1 MPFMK
6 SSAKPKAAGRGSA
19 RGWQIAILSVVAIA
33 IGVILIAKAQPS
45 APTSVPS
52 VPAAVESPE
61 VILDRALAAKQPTLA
76 FFHSLT
82 CDSCVEMTA
91 IVEQVYPE
99 FKDSIALVDV
109 NVYDNRNQS
118 LLQRAGIRAIP
129 TLVFIDSAGQ
139 GQMFMGVMEAAQL
152 RQTLQTLAGSN

>member
-1 MPFMK
+1 MTK
-6 SSAKPKAAGRGSA
+6 TAHRTQRRGV
-19 RGWQIAILSVVAIA
+19 QIVGLSIVAIL

-45 APTSVPS
+45 APTSAPS
-52 VPAAVESPE
+52 ASAPSASAAVESPE

-82 CDSCVEMTA
+82 CASCVEMTA

-99 FKDSIALVDV
+99 FKGAITLVDV
-109 NVYDNRNQS
+109 NVYDDRNQA

-129 TLVFIDSAGQ
+129 TLVLIDHTGQ
-139 GQMFMGVMEAAQL
+139 GQVFMGVMEAAQL
-152 RQTLQTLAGSN
+152 RQNLQALAGSQ

>member
-1 MPFMK
+1 MRFMK
-6 SSAKPKAAGRGSA
+6 SSAKPKAAGQVAA
-19 RGWQIAILSVVAIA
+19 RGWQIAILAVVVIA
-33 IGVILIAKAQPS
+33 IGVILIVKAQPS
-45 APTSVPS
+45 APTSASNATPV
-52 VPAAVESPE
+52 VESPE
-61 VILDRALAAKQPTLA
+61 AMLDRALAAKQPTLA

-99 FKDSIALVDV
+99 FRGAITLVDV
-109 NVYDNRNQS
+109 NVYEARNQA

>member
-1 MPFMK
+1 MSK
-6 SSAKPKAAGRGSA
+6 QTRQKQLRGS
-19 RGWQIAILSVVAIA
+19 QIVILSIV
-33 IGVILIAKAQPS
+33 VILIGVVLIVKAQPS
-45 APTSVPS
+45 APTSAPS
-52 VPAAVESPE
+52 ASAVVESPE

-99 FKDSIALVDV
+99 FKDVIALVDV
-109 NVYDNRNQS
+109 NVYDDRNQA

-129 TLVFIDSAGQ
+129 TLVLIDHAGQ
-139 GQMFMGVMEAAQL
+139 AQVFMGVMEAAQL
-152 RQTLQTLAGSN
+152 RQNLQALAGSN

>member
-1 MPFMK
+1 MTKK
-6 SSAKPKAAGRGSA
+6 SRQPQQRGL
-19 RGWQIAILSVVAIA
+19 QIVILAIVAIV
-33 IGVILIAKAQPS
+33 IGVILIAKAQPAAPMS
-45 APTSVPS
+45 ASSAMPVI
-52 VPAAVESPE
+52 ESPE

-99 FKDSIALVDV
+99 FKDAIALVDV
-109 NVYDNRNQS
+109 NVYEDRNQS
-118 LLQRAGIRAIP
+118 LLQRARIRAIP
-129 TLVFIDSAGQ
+129 TLVFIDSTGQ

-152 RQTLQTLAGSN
+152 RQTLQALAGSK